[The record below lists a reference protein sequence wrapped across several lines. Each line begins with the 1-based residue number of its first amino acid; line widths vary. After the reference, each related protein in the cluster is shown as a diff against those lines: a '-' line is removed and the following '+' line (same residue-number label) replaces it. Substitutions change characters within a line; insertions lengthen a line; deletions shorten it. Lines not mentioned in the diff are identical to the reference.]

1 MFRLLFINRQRNNNI
16 KLRSCAR
23 HVLGYKTMK
32 KIFAITIAIALIAL
46 VGANALYVNAKTT
59 KTEVAPVIYAAS
71 TRCIG
76 RM

>member
-1 MFRLLFINRQRNNNI
+1 
-16 KLRSCAR
+16 
-23 HVLGYKTMK
+23 MK
-32 KIFAITIAIALIAL
+32 KIFAIAIALIAL

-59 KTEVAPVIYAAS
+59 KTEGAPVTYAAS

>member
-32 KIFAITIAIALIAL
+32 KIFAIALIAL

>member
-1 MFRLLFINRQRNNNI
+1 MFRLLFINRHNNNI

-32 KIFAITIAIALIAL
+32 KIFAIALIAL

>member
-1 MFRLLFINRQRNNNI
+1 MFRLLFINRHNNNI

-32 KIFAITIAIALIAL
+32 KIFAIAIALIAL